1 MVSILVNA
9 MFVILLFWPIHR
21 CIKCSLCEPDR
32 EDPTDISIAGPPLNC
47 SFAYLRKATSY
58 IKESEW

>member
-9 MFVILLFWPIHR
+9 MFVILLFWPNHR

-32 EDPTDISIAGPPLNC
+32 EDPTDMSIAGPPLNR
-47 SFAYLRKATSY
+47 SFAYL
-58 IKESEW
+58 